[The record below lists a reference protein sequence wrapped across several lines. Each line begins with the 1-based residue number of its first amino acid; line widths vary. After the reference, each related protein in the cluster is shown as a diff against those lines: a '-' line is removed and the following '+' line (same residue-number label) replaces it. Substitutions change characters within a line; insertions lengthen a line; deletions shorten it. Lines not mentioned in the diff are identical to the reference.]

1 MYTFCSILDVTFSLV
16 PMVGLLRPNFI
27 AQNSPLLQD
36 TEKHFFPDTNYIKY
50 VSTDLCALGHLVEET
65 GQALTRAEA

>member
-36 TEKHFFPDTNYIKY
+36 TEKHFSWHKLY
-50 VSTDLCALGHLVEET
+50 
-65 GQALTRAEA
+65 